1 MKKLILTLA
10 IIFSLGACSTQIDNT
25 ERLSIAKVQKE
36 IKIHS
41 DYIVIYFHAKIK
53 SLCEKITDFC

>member
-36 IKIHS
+36 IKTKHKNAPVS
-41 DYIVIYFHAKIK
+41 QPVRFLFQFQFSY
-53 SLCEKITDFC
+53 